1 MSIQPNS
8 DNVDNIIIEKD
19 QDIDNDNNSIF
30 SDSDDEDKPPPPPP
44 ESDESDN
51 DVMEDEID
59 EIDDD
64 DIIDVDN
71 DIIDDD
77 NDNIINDQN
86 TTPNNFLL
94 NNYEDIDDSDSDE
107 ESDDEE
113 YLQKFDENIQQQII
127 QDSHTELLQHNINEI
142 NTLSQVTR
150 DKNGIIIDNFHK
162 TLPFI
167 TKYEKTRILGER
179 AKQIAAGAT
188 PLVEIENSL
197 IDSYNIALKE
207 FEQKSIPFIIK
218 RPLPSG
224 GCEYWKLEDLEI
236 LV

>member
-59 EIDDD
+59 EIEDD
-64 DIIDVDN
+64 DIIE
-71 DIIDDD
+71 DDD
-77 NDNIINDQN
+77 VNNDNIINNQN
-86 TTPNNFLL
+86 TTPNFLL
-94 NNYEDIDDSDSDE
+94 NNYEDIEDSDSDD
-107 ESDDEE
+107 ESDDEQ